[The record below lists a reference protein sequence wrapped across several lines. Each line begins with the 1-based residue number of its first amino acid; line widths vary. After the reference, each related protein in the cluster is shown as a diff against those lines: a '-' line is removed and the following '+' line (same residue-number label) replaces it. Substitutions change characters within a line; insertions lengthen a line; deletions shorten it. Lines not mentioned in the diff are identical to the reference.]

1 MQETKWN
8 CYYYFL
14 VDVGVR
20 VRRDH
25 DIMTTLPIQYFDR
38 VQPNIFGGV
47 GILLDNRVGSIGGL
61 NST

>member
-14 VDVGVR
+14 LDVDVR
-20 VRRDH
+20 VRRDY

-38 VQPNIFGGV
+38 CSQIFLGGSEYYW
-47 GILLDNRVGSIGGL
+47 ITALDH
-61 NST
+61 